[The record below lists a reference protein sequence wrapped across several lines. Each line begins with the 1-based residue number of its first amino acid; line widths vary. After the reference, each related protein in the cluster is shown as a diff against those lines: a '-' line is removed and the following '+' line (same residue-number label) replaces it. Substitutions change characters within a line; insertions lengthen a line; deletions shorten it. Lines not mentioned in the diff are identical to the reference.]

1 MAFRD
6 VLKASVYVV
15 MYARN
20 VLFSR
25 ATETFLKN
33 LADRVA
39 ENPQVKKYIKSNLR
53 TWLINDYPDV
63 KRIRK
68 AGSQDPEWLH
78 DALERGDDVYSLDL
92 DDDEIEE
99 LITEWIYYLNTLSG
113 DISRISIPQLKVKY
127 ENYVENKF
135 KEDYRNGE
143 EVVHSYSDGFTWKL
157 VFGESA
163 LKREGELMNHCVGDY
178 CSAVSKG
185 GVKIY
190 SLRDAW
196 NKPHVTLEVR
206 PNGTLQQAKGNS
218 NKAIKVDYVPY
229 VIDFLRRMHIKV
241 RDADPELLRSG
252 ILFTGKDY
260 IDIRS
265 MPPNYFIGGSL
276 TLEDLNFP
284 IHFPRGL
291 TITSLRV
298 NATPVTF
305 DQGLTVDGL
314 LWLSDIDRVELPA
327 NTTVY
332 NLRITDVRS
341 VSIQPGFHAEG
352 IVRIVNAGSV
362 ELPPNMWVEEDLI
375 LRSSRIS
382 QLPEGLHV
390 GGVLN
395 IVGTQIQEI
404 PSSVSYGKLIA
415 DKSFHNKTFGVN
427 RKAEMNKIMEEL
439 DDFDAFDWKPL

>member
-6 VLKASVYVV
+6 IIKASVYVV
-15 MYARN
+15 MCARN
-20 VLFSR
+20 VLFSIS
-25 ATETFLKN
+25 TEIFFRHLMN
-33 LADRVA
+33 NVA
-39 ENPQVKKYIKSNLR
+39 ENSQVKKYIKSNLR
-53 TWLINDYPDV
+53 TWLINDYSNV
-63 KRIRK
+63 ELIRR
-68 AGSQDPEWLH
+68 ASSVDPQWVQE
-78 DALERGDDVYSLDL
+78 ALDRGDEIYYIDL
-92 DDDEIEE
+92 DRDAED
-99 LITEWIYYLNTLSG
+99 LITKWVRYLNTLNG
-113 DISRISIPQLKVKY
+113 DISRISVPQLKVKY
-127 ENYVENKF
+127 EKYLETATKM
-135 KEDYRNGE
+135 KYKDGE
-143 EVVHSYSDGFTWKL
+143 EVIREYSNGFAWKR
-157 VFGESA
+157 VFSKEA
-163 LKREGELMNHCVGDY
+163 LLREGELMNHCVGDY
-178 CSAVSKG
+178 CKETANGNTS
-185 GVKIY
+185 IY
-190 SLRDAW
+190 SLRDTYD
-196 NKPHVTLEVR
+196 KPHCTIEVR
-206 PNGTLQQAKGNS
+206 KGGDLEQVKGNS
-218 NKAIKVDYVPY
+218 NKPVKPEYIPY
-229 VIDFLRRMHIKV
+229 VLDFLKRMPVKV
-241 RDADPELLRSG
+241 RDASRELLLSG
-252 ILFTGKDY
+252 ILFTGRNY
-260 IDIRS
+260 IDLRNL
-265 MPPNYFIGGSL
+265 PPNYSIEEDL
-276 TLEDLNFP
+276 TLDKLDFP

-298 NATPVTF
+298 NATHVTF

-395 IVGTQIQEI
+395 IAGTQIQEI

-427 RKAEMNKIMEEL
+427 RKAEMSKIMEEL